1 MPLVLF
7 VLLVAKPDQMS
18 AEENELNMAYDGRLM
33 RRLLAYLWP
42 YKRYVV
48 ASLLLTML
56 GGVLVVARPPLVKAA
71 VDLYLLP
78 DPTHVTEGYT
88 LVIKQ
93 TAERFGFDGQTAG
106 IAFISLLLLLANLTA
121 MLVLYVE
128 SFVVQRMGQH
138 VMYDLRNEI
147 FARLQR
153 LPLQFYDR
161 NPVGRLMSRMTSDVE
176 ALNELFSAV
185 VVSFFGDLTMLLY
198 IVFWMFLLDWRLAL
212 VSLLILPPMAVLTI
226 WFRLRSRNAFRSVRV
241 HVARIS
247 TFLQERLT
255 GMSVVQLFNREQ
267 SELQKLKE
275 LNHDYRKANVDA
287 IFYNAVF
294 FPAIDIIA
302 AVGMALIIWYGGG
315 QVLQGLV
322 TLGTVIAFMQMA
334 QMLYE
339 PIGDMSERYNMLQSA
354 MSASERIFQLLDE
367 PVTVKSPEEPVQ
379 AGSVQGHIEFRNVWF
394 AYQDEDWVLK
404 NVSFVVQPG
413 QSVAFVGHTGAGKTT
428 ITNLLL
434 RFYEIQRGQILLD
447 GIDIR
452 NINPA
457 ELRARFSIVPQDVFL
472 FSDDIASNIR
482 LGNTNIRDEH
492 LREAAR
498 QVNADGFINKL
509 SHQYS
514 TRLHERGA
522 GISVG
527 QKQLISFARAL
538 AFNPQVLILDEATSS
553 IDTETE
559 VLIHEALKRLMTGR
573 TSIVIA
579 HRLST
584 VQAVDNI
591 VVLHKGEV
599 RESGTHQ
606 GLLRQRGLYWLLYQ
620 LSLYQTPQDEF
631 VESLSV

>member
-1 MPLVLF
+1 MN
-7 VLLVAKPDQMS
+7 DQ
-18 AEENELNMAYDGRLM
+18 EDQLDKAYDGRLM
-33 RRLLAYLWP
+33 RRLLGYLWP

-48 ASLLLTML
+48 ASLVLTML

-78 DPTHVTEGYT
+78 DPAHATEGYT

-93 TAERFGFDGQTAG
+93 TAERFGFGGNAASG
-106 IAFISLLLLLANLTA
+106 IAFISLLLLLANFAA

-147 FARLQR
+147 FAHLQR

-161 NPVGRLMSRMTSDVE
+161 HPVGRLMSRMTSDVE
-176 ALNELFSAV
+176 ALNELFSSV

-226 WFRLRSRNAFRSVRV
+226 WFRLRSRTAFRSVRV
-241 HVARIS
+241 HLARIS

-267 SELQKLKE
+267 SELQKFKAI
-275 LNHDYRKANVDA
+275 NRDYRKANVDA

-302 AVGMALIIWYGGG
+302 AAGVALIIWYGGG
-315 QVLQGLV
+315 QVLQGIV
-322 TLGTVIAFMQMA
+322 TLGTVIAFLQMS

-339 PIGDMSERYNMLQSA
+339 PIGDMSERYNLLQSA

-367 PVTVKSPEEPVQ
+367 PVTIKSPKEPVQ

-404 NVSFVVQPG
+404 DVSFVVQPG

-447 GIDIR
+447 GTDIR
-452 NINPA
+452 NLDPA

-472 FSDDIASNIR
+472 FSEDIAGNIR
-482 LGNTNIRDEH
+482 LGNPNISDDQ

-509 SHQYS
+509 SSQYS
-514 TRLHERGA
+514 TRLYERGG

-538 AFNPQVLILDEATSS
+538 AFNPRVLILDEATSS

-559 VLIHEALKRLMTGR
+559 VLIHDAVKRLMTGR
-573 TSIVIA
+573 TSLVIA

-584 VQAVDNI
+584 VQAVDKI
-591 VVLHKGEV
+591 IVLHKGEV

-606 GLLRQRGLYWLLYQ
+606 ELLRERGLYWLLYQ
-620 LSLYQTPQDEF
+620 LSLYKTPQDEL
-631 VESLSV
+631 VESLPV